1 MAARGT
7 VVQDWRDVMV
17 MFGLGQPTARAFVA
31 GVGAATLLYFAG
43 FPGEAFREDGSLKP
57 LSLLSPGPDSVGSK
71 HFLVLPAVVTGAV
84 FLFT

>member
-17 MFGLGQPTARAFVA
+17 MFGLGSPVSRAFVA
-31 GVGAATLLYFAG
+31 GVGATALLYATG
-43 FPGEAFREDGSLKP
+43 YPAAAFNEEGGIKP
-57 LSLLSPGPDSVGSK
+57 LSLLSPGPDGVGAK
-71 HFLVLPAVVTGAV
+71 HFLVLPVAIATGV